1 MTSTD
6 AFGANPITLSG
17 SVLTNTGN
25 LTFSNKEVIN
35 FALGTNNSAIAVA
48 GNLNLRGTINITNA
62 AGFTAT
68 NYILFT
74 YTGSLTNT
82 PALGAKP
89 VIHNYTYRL
98 DTNTL
103 GQVKLVVTAPSP
115 PNFGNIHVANGGGGS
130 FGLVMSGTGG
140 VTNGTYYAMTSTNIA
155 LPLNQWT
162 SVVTNPF
169 DGNGDFIFTNTP
181 AAGSPQMFYRL
192 QLP

>member
-1 MTSTD
+1 
-6 AFGANPITLSG
+6 
-17 SVLTNTGN
+17 
-25 LTFSNKEVIN
+25 VIN

-48 GNLNLRGTINITNA
+48 GNLNLRGTLNITNA

-82 PALGAKP
+82 PVLGAKP
-89 VIHNYTYRL
+89 VINSYLYHL
-98 DTNTL
+98 DTNTA

-115 PNFGNIHVANGGGGS
+115 PNFGNIHIANSGGGS
-130 FGLVMSGTGG
+130 FGFVMSGTGG
-140 VTNGTYYAMTSTNIA
+140 VTNGTYYVLTSTNLA

-162 SVVTNPF
+162 PVATNPF
-169 DGNGDFIFTNTP
+169 DGNGNFTFTNTP
-181 AAGSPQMFYRL
+181 AANAPQMFYRL